1 MMEANQNS
9 RSITA
14 QLVNDL
20 AAAVICTDLCTTCN
34 GDLGEDQKL
43 VLVKLPVKRGEQTYP
58 YIAIT
63 SCSRCAEEKDYNK
76 MKRGLNYWLSEGKLE
91 VLKDV

>member
-9 RSITA
+9 KSITA

-20 AAAVICTDLCTTCN
+20 AAAVLITDLCTTCN

-43 VLVKLPVKRGEQTYP
+43 VLVKLPVQRGDKVYP
-58 YIAIT
+58 YVAIT
-63 SCSRCAEEKDYNK
+63 SCSRCAEAKDYARTK
-76 MKRGLNYWLSEGKLE
+76 AGLFYWLNEGKLE

>member
-1 MMEANQNS
+1 MDNLEADLLS
-9 RSITA
+9 TTA
-14 QLVNDL
+14 LLSLVSVAL
-20 AAAVICTDLCTTCN
+20 ICPDLCTTCN
-34 GDLGEDQKL
+34 GPLGEDQKL

-63 SCSRCAEEKDYNK
+63 SCSRCAEEKDYNR
-76 MKRGLNYWLSEGKLE
+76 MRRGLNYWLSEGKLE